1 MLDFL
6 RDEPQNVVVVGDAFV
21 ASETLEEAVK
31 ASQLRVN
38 KLSRAFW
45 GTSDPEEF
53 AARQLHLERGGPEA
67 EPWAGGLEELMEDC
81 TVLGVHFN
89 PVPRALL
96 DKAPKLRAILT
107 SRGGLEHI
115 DLQAA
120 SERNIPVV
128 NVIRNAVPVAEFTL
142 GLMLDL
148 TRNISASHRRLIE
161 GGWVKEFPNSGFT
174 STLSNLTVG
183 LAGLGNVG
191 IEVALRLKAMGV
203 SMIAYDG
210 CLDRE
215 RLERNGLG
223 DIRIVPGL
231 EDIFRQADIVSLH
244 LRLAPETE
252 HTIDK
257 RYFSLMK
264 PTAYF
269 VNTARGGLVNQGDLL
284 EALRSRAIA
293 GAALDVF
300 DAEPLS
306 PDAGFVGLDNVVITP
321 HIAGATVDAIP
332 KSPFLLMREVDKIIA
347 LGLSDRIVNRGHIQ
361 LN

>member
-21 ASETLEEAVK
+21 ASETLEEAVR
-31 ASQLRVN
+31 ASHLQVSS
-38 KLSRAFW
+38 LSRAFW
-45 GTSDPEEF
+45 GTADSEEF
-53 AARQLHLERGGPEA
+53 AARQLHLEREGPEA
-67 EPWAGGLEELMEDC
+67 EPWADGLEALMADC
-81 TVLGVHFN
+81 TVLCTHFN
-89 PVPRALL
+89 PVSRALM
-96 DKAPKLRAILT
+96 DRTPQLRAILT
-107 SRGGLEHI
+107 CRGGLEHI

-128 NVIRNAVPVAEFTL
+128 NVIRNAVPVAEFAL
-142 GLMLDL
+142 GMMLGL
-148 TRNISASHRRLIE
+148 TRNIAASHRFLME
-161 GGWVKEFPNSGFT
+161 GSWVKRFPNSGFT

-210 CLDRE
+210 YLDRE
-215 RLERNGLG
+215 RLERSGLG
-223 DIRIVPGL
+223 DIQIVPAL
-231 EDIFRQADIVSLH
+231 EDVFRRADIVSLH
-244 LRLAPETE
+244 LRLTPETE
-252 HTIDK
+252 HSIDR

-269 VNTARGGLVNQGDLL
+269 VNTARGGLVNQADLL

-300 DAEPLS
+300 DAEPLA
-306 PDAGFVGLDNVVITP
+306 PEAGFMELDNVLITP
-321 HIAGATVDAIP
+321 HIAGATEDAIP
-332 KSPFLLMREVDKIIA
+332 KSPFLLMREVDKIIT
-347 LGLSDRIVNRGHIQ
+347 LGLSDRIVNRAQIQ

>member
-161 GGWVKEFPNSGFT
+161 GAWVKEFPNSEIG
-174 STLSNLTVG
+174 
-183 LAGLGNVG
+183 
-191 IEVALRLKAMGV
+191 
-203 SMIAYDG
+203 
-210 CLDRE
+210 
-215 RLERNGLG
+215 
-223 DIRIVPGL
+223 
-231 EDIFRQADIVSLH
+231 
-244 LRLAPETE
+244 
-252 HTIDK
+252 
-257 RYFSLMK
+257 
-264 PTAYF
+264 
-269 VNTARGGLVNQGDLL
+269 
-284 EALRSRAIA
+284 RAH
-293 GAALDVF
+293 V
-300 DAEPLS
+300 
-306 PDAGFVGLDNVVITP
+306 
-321 HIAGATVDAIP
+321 
-332 KSPFLLMREVDKIIA
+332 
-347 LGLSDRIVNRGHIQ
+347 
-361 LN
+361 